1 MSVPFIEVDS
11 EVFFVVFDLKDDS
24 VDGESF
30 YWKYEDLLWLKNC
43 RRWI

>member
-11 EVFFVVFDLKDDS
+11 EVFFFFFDLNDDS

-30 YWKYEDLLWLKNC
+30 FW
-43 RRWI
+43 